1 MITIPGVAPDMIAN
15 NIEPAY
21 PTHPGEVLKDEIE
34 YRGISQK
41 KFAAQIGVQYTMLN
55 EILNCKRAVNVQF
68 AMLVEAALGID
79 AELWIKMQTR
89 YNMLTAKR
97 DKSFA
102 NRLAN
107 IRKVAASTIL

>member
-1 MITIPGVAPDMIAN
+1 MITIPGIAPDMIAN

-21 PTHPGEVLKDEIE
+21 PSHPGELLKEEIE
-34 YRGISQK
+34 YRGISQR

-55 EILNCKRAVNVQF
+55 EILNCKRSINVQF

-89 YNMLTAKR
+89 YNMLTAKK
-97 DKSFA
+97 DKSFSK
-102 NRLAN
+102 RLAEV
-107 IRKVAASTIL
+107 RRVAAIL

>member
-1 MITIPGVAPDMIAN
+1 MITIPGIAPDMIAN
-15 NIEPAY
+15 NIEPY
-21 PTHPGEVLKDEIE
+21 EPTHPGELLKEEIE

-41 KFAAQIGVQYTMLN
+41 KFAAQIGVQCTVLN
-55 EILNCKRAVNVQF
+55 EILNCKRPVNVQF

-102 NRLAN
+102 DRLAQ
-107 IRKVAASTIL
+107 IRKVAAVL

>member
-1 MITIPGVAPDMIAN
+1 MITIPGVTPNMIAN
-15 NIEPAY
+15 NIEPCE
-21 PTHPGEVLKDEIE
+21 PTHLGELLKEEIE

-41 KFAAQIGVQYTMLN
+41 GVQYTMLK
-55 EILNCKRAVNVQF
+55 EILNCKRAINVQF

-97 DKSFA
+97 DKSFS
-102 NRLAN
+102 NRLAS
-107 IRKVAASTIL
+107 IRKVAAVL